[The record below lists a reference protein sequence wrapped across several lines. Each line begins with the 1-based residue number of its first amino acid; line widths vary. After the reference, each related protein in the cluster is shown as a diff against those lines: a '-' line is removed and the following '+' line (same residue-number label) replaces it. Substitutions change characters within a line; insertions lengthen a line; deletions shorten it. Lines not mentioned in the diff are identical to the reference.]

1 MEPSFHYSTVSE
13 SIAYLRSKGFDLDF
27 NLEQNCI
34 SGENCRLSPHQFEI
48 VEVFRYEGNSD
59 PADEAVVYAIRSED
73 GQKGILVTGYGVS
86 DDPVSDEMLK
96 KLSYKHE

>member
-1 MEPSFHYSTVSE
+1 MEPTFHYSTVSE
-13 SIAYLRSKGFDLDF
+13 AITSLRSRGFTLDF

-34 SGENCRLSPHQFEI
+34 SGSNCRYSPYQFEI

-59 PADEAVVYAIRSED
+59 PADEAAVFAIQSED

-86 DDPVSDEMLK
+86 DDPVSAEMLQ
-96 KLSYKHE
+96 KLAFKH